1 MQPLRVGSCR
11 VQFEKSNA
19 ADWSWR
25 AQTRKTK
32 VCEKGRKSGRRHVSG
47 DRDAW
52 GRIQGQVSGRGR
64 AAEGIN
70 GRGCGECAN
79 VRAGS
84 EKSGTGNGKV
94 GRKIEEGEIAK
105 INKFA
110 K

>member
-1 MQPLRVGSCR
+1 
-11 VQFEKSNA
+11 
-19 ADWSWR
+19 
-25 AQTRKTK
+25 
-32 VCEKGRKSGRRHVSG
+32 
-47 DRDAW
+47 
-52 GRIQGQVSGRGR
+52 
-64 AAEGIN
+64 
-70 GRGCGECAN
+70 